1 VAVDDTERAR
11 VKAWLAAQRWLA
23 ERQREER
30 RRAGPDPAAAVDKL
44 LAMARFA
51 RQAGTWPG
59 PRDRASERRAET
71 VRQRWIT
78 IHDHVSRT
86 RTKAR

>member
-30 RRAGPDPAAAVDKL
+30 RRAGPDPAAAQREL
-44 LAMARFA
+44 LDMWR
-51 RQAGTWPG
+51 PG
-59 PRDRASERRAET
+59 PRDPAGERAAEAVACQWARIHERARA
-71 VRQRWIT
+71 
-78 IHDHVSRT
+78 
-86 RTKAR
+86 KAKRGR